1 MRDLTLDFDNKT
13 INNNYIT
20 GRNLIIQKIKL
31 AIQCWAGDWFLDG
44 SYGVPYGTR
53 LQNKSLLI
61 ADIEDVIMS
70 IEGITSVQDT
80 TVETVF
86 DNPNK
91 KSQRQYKI
99 YTTII
104 TDTYEEIELNGL
116 IPMIGV

>member
-13 INNNYIT
+13 IYNNYIT
-20 GRNLIIQKIKL
+20 GRNLIIQKVKL
-31 AIQCWAGDWFLDG
+31 AIQCWAEDWFLD
-44 SYGVPYGTR
+44 SDYGIPYGTR

-61 ADIEDVIMS
+61 ADIEEAIMS
-70 IEGITSVQDT
+70 VEGVTSVQDT
-80 TVETVF
+80 TVEIVYGNF
-86 DNPNK
+86 NK